1 MIEIVAIG
9 RIKEKAM
16 TSLIDEYLK
25 RLKPIHQVVITELN
39 NSNRKDTEVA
49 GIIED
54 ESKKILEKIDGRDH
68 VVLLDLRGK
77 DLNSEDMSS
86 KIMGEIDASKKIVFV
101 IGGSHGVSEE
111 VRNRA
116 NFRWKISNLT
126 FPHQLV
132 RVMLC
137 EQVYRMFMIARN
149 HPYHK

>member
-39 NSNRKDTEVA
+39 NSNRKDTEVS

-54 ESKKILEKIDGRDH
+54 ESKKILEKIDSRDY

-77 DLNSEDMSS
+77 DLSSEDM
-86 KIMGEIDASKKIVFV
+86 
-101 IGGSHGVSEE
+101 
-111 VRNRA
+111 
-116 NFRWKISNLT
+116 
-126 FPHQLV
+126 
-132 RVMLC
+132 
-137 EQVYRMFMIARN
+137 Y
-149 HPYHK
+149 